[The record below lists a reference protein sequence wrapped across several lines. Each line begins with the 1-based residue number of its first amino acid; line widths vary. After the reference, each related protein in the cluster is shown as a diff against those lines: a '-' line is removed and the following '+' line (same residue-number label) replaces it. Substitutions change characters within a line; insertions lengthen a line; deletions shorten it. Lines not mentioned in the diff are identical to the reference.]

1 MRTMNPK
8 MDVRI
13 REIGNRKDTRN
24 INMLIRVQSNVR
36 QTNRKRMKMKI
47 SRKVE
52 KQKRI
57 VDNSTRKK

>member
-24 INMLIRVQSNVR
+24 IKMLIRVQSNVR